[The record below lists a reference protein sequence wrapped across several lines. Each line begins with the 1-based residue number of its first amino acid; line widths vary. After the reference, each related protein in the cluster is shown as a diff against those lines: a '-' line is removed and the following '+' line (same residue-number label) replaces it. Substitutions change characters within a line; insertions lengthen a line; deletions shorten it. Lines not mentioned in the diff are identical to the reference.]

1 MANSFY
7 GESGYKNPLGGGDAF
22 KPPGSLG
29 DFTSWKKDIDWKGA
43 GGGTDWKQQPGV
55 DKSGLWEKSFGQYSD
70 PEQRYLNKTKKNL
83 FSKAGARKKDK
94 EQEDSSGFGATIGK
108 GTEGGGQQIFSD
120 FGAIMPSQHAPVVVQ
135 GTPGQK
141 GLFSQIAG
149 IAAPVVGLMGGPT
162 APFISAGLSGL
173 SETDW

>member
-1 MANSFY
+1 MAKSFY
-7 GESGYKNPLGGGDAF
+7 GESGYKNPLEGGAGF

-29 DFTSWKKDIDWKGA
+29 DFASWKKDIDGKGA
-43 GGGTDWKQQPGV
+43 GSGTDWKQQPSWAV
-55 DKSGLWEKSFGQYSD
+55 DQSGLWEKSFGQYSD
-70 PEQRYLNKTKKNL
+70 PEQRYLNKTKKDL
-83 FSKAGARKKDK
+83 FSKAEARKKG
-94 EQEDSSGFGATIGK
+94 EDSSGFGAVIGK

-135 GTPGQK
+135 GTPGKK

-162 APFISAGLSGL
+162 APFVAAGLSGIGQ
-173 SETDW
+173 TDW